1 MKPVVSLLVLFVF
14 LQSCKKKSVDIL
26 IINGKVYD
34 GINVNATANAIAI
47 IGDQIAEFGNIDTTK
62 IEAKRIID
70 ASGMIVSPGFIDPH
84 THADRELVK
93 KKESH
98 NKPFLYQGITTVITG
113 NDGESVYPISKFR
126 TLCETNGIGT
136 NVVPLTGHGTLRDVS
151 GIGTLEN
158 PSEEQITKM
167 KALLIQELE
176 NGAFGMSTGLF
187 YSPGSFSSTEEVI
200 ELSKIVKSF
209 NGIYDSHIRDE
220 SSYTVGLE
228 KAIDEVIEIGK
239 RAQLPV
245 HISHIKCLGSDVWM
259 LSDSLISKIKK
270 AQSEGIN
277 ITANQY
283 PYRASATGLK
293 SALIPKWAQ
302 SGGMD
307 SLKYRLNQPVLR
319 KKVLDGITKNIKRRG
334 GGASLVMIKAYDDSL
349 LFKNLSDIATSYN
362 LSESETTVKLV
373 LGGFIRIAS
382 FNMTP
387 HDIHN
392 FMKQEWVV
400 TGSDGNTGHPR
411 KYGSFPKKFRE
422 FVNEKQILSLGQFI
436 VNSTSKTAEIFNI
449 LNRGSIKVKN
459 KADIIIFD
467 PERFTDKATFDNP
480 FVLSEGLKYSIING
494 KFSLEKG
501 KFTNQLNGKFLTR
514 N

>member
-1 MKPVVSLLVLFVF
+1 MRQVFKFLFLFVI
-14 LQSCKKKSVDIL
+14 LQSCEKKVVDIL
-26 IINGKVYD
+26 IVNGIVYD
-34 GINVNATANAIAI
+34 GINLEPTTNSIAVL
-47 IGDQIAEFGNIDTTK
+47 GDQIVDFGDLDTTK
-62 IEAKRIID
+62 FRPKRLID

-93 KKESH
+93 KEESH
-98 NKPFLYQGITTVITG
+98 NKPFLFQGITTVITG
-113 NDGESVYPISKFR
+113 NDGESVYPISKFK
-126 TLCETNGIGT
+126 TLCETNGVGT
-136 NVVPLTGHGTLRDVS
+136 NVVPLTGHGTLREAS

-158 PSEEQITKM
+158 PSEDQLNKM
-167 KALLIQELE
+167 KTLLTQELE
-176 NGAFGMSTGLF
+176 GGAFGISTGLF
-187 YSPGSFSSTEEVI
+187 YSPGSFSSTDEVV
-200 ELSKIVKSF
+200 ELSKIVNSYG
-209 NGIYDSHIRDE
+209 GIYDSHIRDE

-228 KAIDEVIEIGK
+228 KAIDEVIEIGQK
-239 RAQLPV
+239 AKLPV
-245 HISHIKCLGSDVWM
+245 HISHIKCLGTDVWM
-259 LSDSLISKIKK
+259 LSDLMISKIEK
-270 AQSEGIN
+270 AQLEGID

-307 SLKYRLNQPVLR
+307 SLKYRLNQPILR
-319 KKVLDGITKNIKRRG
+319 KKVLDGISKNIRRRG
-334 GGASLVMIKAYDDSL
+334 GGESLVMIKAYNDSL
-349 LFKNLSDIATSYN
+349 LFKNLSEIAKSYN

-422 FVNEKQILSLGQFI
+422 FVKEKQILSLGQFI
-436 VNSTSKTAEIFNI
+436 KNSTSKTADIFNI
-449 LNRGSIKVKN
+449 SNRGSIKVEN

-467 PERFTDKATFDNP
+467 PQSFTDKATFDNP
-480 FVLSEGLKYSIING
+480 FVLSEGLEYSIING
-494 KFSLEKG
+494 KLSLEKG

>member
-1 MKPVVSLLVLFVF
+1 MKHFLGFLLFLVI
-14 LQSCKKKSVDIL
+14 LQSCEKKEVDIL

-34 GINVNATANAIAI
+34 GINSEPTTNSIAI
-47 IGDQIAEFGNIDTTK
+47 LGDQIINFGDIDTTK
-62 IEAKRIID
+62 FRPKRVID

-84 THADRELVK
+84 THSDRELVK
-93 KKESH
+93 KEESH
-98 NKPFLYQGITTVITG
+98 NKPFLFQGITTVITG
-113 NDGESVYPISKFR
+113 NDGESVYPISKFK
-126 TLCETNGIGT
+126 TLCETNGVGT
-136 NVVPLTGHGTLRDVS
+136 NVVPLTGHGTLREVS
-151 GIGTLEN
+151 GIGTIEN
-158 PSEEQITKM
+158 PSEEQLKKM
-167 KALLIQELE
+167 KALLTQELE
-176 NGAFGMSTGLF
+176 GGAFGISTGLF

-200 ELSKIVKSF
+200 ELSKIVHSY

-239 RAQLPV
+239 KAKLPV
-245 HISHIKCLGSDVWM
+245 HISHIKCLGADVWM
-259 LSDSLISKIKK
+259 LSDSLISKIEK
-270 AQSEGIN
+270 ARLSGID

-307 SLKYRLNQPVLR
+307 SLKYRLNRPVLR
-319 KKVLDGITKNIKRRG
+319 KKVLEGISKNIKRRG
-334 GGASLVMIKAYDDSL
+334 GGESLVIIKAYDDSI
-349 LFKNLSDIATSYN
+349 LFKNLSEIAKSYN
-362 LSESETTVKLV
+362 LSESEATVKLV
-373 LGGFIRIAS
+373 LDGFIRIAS
-382 FNMTP
+382 FNMTA

-392 FMKQEWVV
+392 FMKQDWVV

-411 KYGSFPKKFRE
+411 KYGSFPKKYRE
-422 FVNEKQILSLGQFI
+422 FVKEKQILSLGQFI
-436 VNSTSKTAEIFNI
+436 RNSTSKTADIFNI
-449 LNRGSIKVKN
+449 SNRGSIKVEN

-467 PERFTDKATFDNP
+467 PESFTDKATFDNP

-494 KFSLEKG
+494 KLSLEEG

>member
-14 LQSCKKKSVDIL
+14 LQSCKKKLVDIL

-34 GINVNATANAIAI
+34 GINVKATGNAIAI

-93 KKESH
+93 KEESH

-113 NDGESVYPISKFR
+113 NDGESVYPISKFK

-200 ELSKIVKSF
+200 QLSKIVKSF

-319 KKVLDGITKNIKRRG
+319 KKVLDDISKNIKRRG
-334 GGASLVMIKAYDDSL
+334 GGTSLVMIKAYDDSL

-411 KYGSFPKKFRE
+411 KYGSFPKKYRE
-422 FVNEKQILSLGQFI
+422 FVKEKQILSLGQFI

-494 KFSLEKG
+494 KLSLEKG
-501 KFTNQLNGKFLTR
+501 KLTNQLNGKFLTR

>member
-93 KKESH
+93 KEESH

-259 LSDSLISKIKK
+259 LSDSLISKI
-270 AQSEGIN
+270 
-277 ITANQY
+277 
-283 PYRASATGLK
+283 
-293 SALIPKWAQ
+293 
-302 SGGMD
+302 
-307 SLKYRLNQPVLR
+307 
-319 KKVLDGITKNIKRRG
+319 
-334 GGASLVMIKAYDDSL
+334 
-349 LFKNLSDIATSYN
+349 
-362 LSESETTVKLV
+362 
-373 LGGFIRIAS
+373 
-382 FNMTP
+382 
-387 HDIHN
+387 
-392 FMKQEWVV
+392 
-400 TGSDGNTGHPR
+400 
-411 KYGSFPKKFRE
+411 
-422 FVNEKQILSLGQFI
+422 
-436 VNSTSKTAEIFNI
+436 
-449 LNRGSIKVKN
+449 
-459 KADIIIFD
+459 
-467 PERFTDKATFDNP
+467 
-480 FVLSEGLKYSIING
+480 
-494 KFSLEKG
+494 
-501 KFTNQLNGKFLTR
+501 
-514 N
+514 

>member
-1 MKPVVSLLVLFVF
+1 MKQVLGFLVFLII
-14 LQSCKKKSVDIL
+14 LQSCEKKVVDIL
-26 IINGKVYD
+26 IVNGKVYD
-34 GINVNATANAIAI
+34 GINLEPTTNSIAI
-47 IGDQIAEFGNIDTTK
+47 LGDQIVEFGNIDTTN
-62 IEAKRIID
+62 IEVKRIID

-93 KKESH
+93 KEESH
-98 NKPFLYQGITTVITG
+98 NKPFLFQGITTVITG

-126 TLCETNGIGT
+126 TLCETNGVGT

-151 GIGTLEN
+151 GIGTIEN
-158 PSEEQITKM
+158 PSEEQINKI
-167 KALLIQELE
+167 KALLTNELE
-176 NGAFGMSTGLF
+176 GGAFGISTGLF
-187 YSPGSFSSTEEVI
+187 YSPGSFSSTDEII
-200 ELSKIVKSF
+200 ELSKIVHSY

-239 RAQLPV
+239 KAKLPV
-245 HISHIKCLGSDVWM
+245 HISHIKCLGADVWM
-259 LSDSLISKIKK
+259 LSDSLISKIDK

-319 KKVLDGITKNIKRRG
+319 KQVLDGISKNIKRRG
-334 GGASLVMIKAYDDSL
+334 GGESLVMIKAYDDSI
-349 LFKNLSDIATSYN
+349 LFKNLSEIAKSYN

-382 FNMTP
+382 FNMTL

-392 FMKQEWVV
+392 FMKQDWVV

-411 KYGSFPKKFRE
+411 KYGSFPKKYRE
-422 FVNEKQILSLGQFI
+422 FVKEKQILSLGQFI
-436 VNSTSKTAEIFNI
+436 RNSTSKTADIFNI
-449 LNRGSIKVKN
+449 SNRGSIKVEN

-467 PERFTDKATFDNP
+467 PESYTDKATFDNP
-480 FVLSEGLKYSIING
+480 FILSEGLKYSIING
-494 KFSLEKG
+494 KLSLEKG

-514 N
+514 K

>member
-1 MKPVVSLLVLFVF
+1 MKHFLGFLLFLVI
-14 LQSCKKKSVDIL
+14 LQSCEKKEVDIL

-34 GINVNATANAIAI
+34 GINSEPTTNSIAI
-47 IGDQIAEFGNIDTTK
+47 LGDQIINFGDIDTTK
-62 IEAKRIID
+62 FRPKRIID

-93 KKESH
+93 KEESH

-113 NDGESVYPISKFR
+113 NDGESVYPISKFK

-334 GGASLVMIKAYDDSL
+334 GGASLVMIKAYDDSI
-349 LFKNLSDIATSYN
+349 LFKNLSEIAKSYN

-411 KYGSFPKKFRE
+411 KYGSFPKKYRE
-422 FVNEKQILSLGQFI
+422 FVKEKQILSLGQFI
-436 VNSTSKTAEIFNI
+436 VNSTSKTADIFNI
-449 LNRGSIKVKN
+449 SNRGSIKVEN

-494 KFSLEKG
+494 KLSLEEG